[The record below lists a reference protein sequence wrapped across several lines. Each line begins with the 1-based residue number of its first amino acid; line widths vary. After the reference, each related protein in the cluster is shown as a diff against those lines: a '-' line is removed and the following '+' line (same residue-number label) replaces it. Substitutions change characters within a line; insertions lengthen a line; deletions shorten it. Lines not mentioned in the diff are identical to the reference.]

1 MFGMAYDRPPAPGE
15 LARIEDFCNSARF
28 LYDEDALASLGT
40 AREWLRE
47 HGHAGALDEDARA
60 GLVTAREAV
69 RDLLGGDRSAGTLRT
84 LNDRARATLGSP
96 RWTADGVAL
105 GPEDGDP
112 VTALVGEVLA
122 ALASAALTGADARLK
137 VCAAPDC
144 RWVFYDRS
152 PANRGVWCSMDI
164 CGARHK
170 MRAYRDRHAG

>member
-1 MFGMAYDRPPAPGE
+1 MAYDRPPAPGE

-28 LYDEDALASLGT
+28 LYGEDALAEPES
-40 AREWLRE
+40 ARAWLRA
-47 HGHAGALDEDARA
+47 HGHAGPLGEDARA
-60 GLVTAREAV
+60 GLVRVREAV

-84 LNDRARATLGSP
+84 LNARARAALGPP
-96 RWTADGVAL
+96 RWTEDGVAL
-105 GPEDGDP
+105 APDGGDP
-112 VTALVGEVLA
+112 ETTLLGTVLA
-122 ALASAALTGADARLK
+122 ALATAALTGADARLK

-170 MRAYRDRHAG
+170 MRAYRGRQAG

>member
-1 MFGMAYDRPPAPGE
+1 MSYDRPAAPGA
-15 LARIEDFCNSARF
+15 LARIEDLCNSARF
-28 LYDEDALASLGT
+28 LYGEDALAGLES
-40 AREWLRE
+40 ARGWLRA
-47 HGHAGALDEDARA
+47 HGHGDAADALDEPARP

-84 LNDRARATLGSP
+84 LNDRARAALSAP

-105 GPEDGDP
+105 GPDGGDP
-112 VTALVGEVLA
+112 MAGVVGDVLA
-122 ALASAALTGADARLK
+122 ALATAALTGTDARLK

-170 MRAYRDRHAG
+170 MRAYRGRRE